1 MKSANLSKLDKW
13 REKYGA
19 IAIALSC
26 LISAIT
32 SWGDH
37 WILTG
42 VLLLGVLVCGMI
54 GFFDMKRS
62 KMEEH

>member
-1 MKSANLSKLDKW
+1 MKGAYMSKIDKW

-19 IAIALSC
+19 IAIAFSC

-37 WILTG
+37 WILTS

-54 GFFDMKRS
+54 VFFDMKRS
-62 KMEEH
+62 KV